1 MLELSIFLQSRLFDD
16 KFHTVITSKA
26 DEDASLPQNIPDIE
40 IMPVSR
46 ERVSVPTPALKP
58 FVQIAWRDT
67 AAQAD
72 NDGGL
77 GFLCLPLRPKS
88 TGTVRLASSDPFDEP
103 VVDLNYLSSE
113 SDIVL
118 LRSAI
123 RFTRQLKE
131 EILARGY
138 RLVDYIVP
146 SSDADADIDAFIRRA
161 CQTTYHYSSTCR
173 MAPEGGVLD
182 DRLRV
187 HGVRGLRVADSS
199 AFPRIL
205 STHLAAP
212 TVALAE
218 KCADMIK
225 EDNRGRREDGGS
237 T

>member
-1 MLELSIFLQSRLFDD
+1 M
-16 KFHTVITSKA
+16 K
-26 DEDASLPQNIPDIE
+26 
-40 IMPVSR
+40 
-46 ERVSVPTPALKP
+46 
-58 FVQIAWRDT
+58 IAWRDT
-67 AAQAD
+67 AAAQAD

-118 LRSAI
+118 LRTAI

-131 EILARGY
+131 EIVARGY

-173 MAPEGGVLD
+173 MAPEDGGPTRGTGGVLD

-225 EDNRGRREDGGS
+225 EDNRALKEDDGS